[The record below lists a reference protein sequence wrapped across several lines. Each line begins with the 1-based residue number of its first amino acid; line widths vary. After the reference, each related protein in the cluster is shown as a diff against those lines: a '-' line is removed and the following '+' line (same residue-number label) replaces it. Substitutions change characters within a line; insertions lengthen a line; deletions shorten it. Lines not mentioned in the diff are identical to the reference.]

1 MDDGILSE
9 EVSKVDWYIDDVS
22 DVRLV
27 TIVVGEVVFIW
38 LVVSS
43 DDVVL
48 PCVDRASLD
57 DGKLNE
63 EVNKVEWYIDD
74 ISGWKLV
81 REVDWVVSTDIVG
94 STVIV
99 EIAGSLVVDRD
110 GR

>member
-1 MDDGILSE
+1 M
-9 EVSKVDWYIDDVS
+9 
-22 DVRLV
+22 
-27 TIVVGEVVFIW
+27 
-38 LVVSS
+38 VVSS

-48 PCVDRASLD
+48 PSVDRALLD

-63 EVNKVEWYIDD
+63 VEWYIDD
-74 ISGWKLV
+74 ICGWKLV

>member
-9 EVSKVDWYIDDVS
+9 EVSNVEWYIEDAS
-22 DVRLV
+22 DVPLL
-27 TIVVGEVVFIW
+27 TLVVGEVVFI
-38 LVVSS
+38 LMVVSS

-48 PCVDRASLD
+48 PSVDRALLD
-57 DGKLNE
+57 E
-63 EVNKVEWYIDD
+63 VEWYIDD

-81 REVDWVVSTDIVG
+81 REVDWIVPTDTVV

-99 EIAGSLVVDRD
+99 EISGSLVVDRD